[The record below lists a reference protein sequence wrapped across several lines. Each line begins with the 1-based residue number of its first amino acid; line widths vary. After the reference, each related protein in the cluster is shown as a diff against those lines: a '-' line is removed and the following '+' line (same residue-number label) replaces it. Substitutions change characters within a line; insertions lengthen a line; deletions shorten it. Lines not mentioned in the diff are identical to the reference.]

1 MYYLIKNRLTEVS
14 MNECFGQKDQYV
26 AVITSR
32 EWMKNKELFDLGID
46 LELEAVGIRIT
57 KAEVNYDSLT
67 GTFYIPSR
75 RNFSQADV
83 FAFALDEKGIVFI
96 DNESKAGHIIRK
108 IRQKRWRFPS
118 LERFLYDF
126 LEQILEQIIEGDREL
141 LEHYEKKLDDLAAAI
156 IADRSDGPDD
166 GMGELSNGLRK
177 LRIHYEQ
184 LLDLA
189 QELEQNDNHF
199 FKPDNLRYFRLFA
212 NQIERLRDM
221 TVAVNDHIQQV
232 RDIYTAH
239 LDIKQNRIM
248 TILTIVTT
256 IFMPLTLI
264 VGWYGMN
271 FKYMPELDSRWG
283 YPAVICLSL
292 SILLGSLL
300 VLKKKKWM

>member
-126 LEQILEQIIEGDREL
+126 LEQIIEGDREL

-292 SILLGSLL
+292 SILLRSLL

>member
-1 MYYLIKNRLTEVS
+1 MYYLIKNRLTEVP

-96 DNESKAGHIIRK
+96 DNESKAGHIIKK

-126 LEQILEQIIEGDREL
+126 LEQIIEGDREL

-156 IADRSDGPDD
+156 IADKSAGPDD

-199 FKPDNLRYFRLFA
+199 FKQDNLRYFRLFA
-212 NQIERLRDM
+212 NQIEQLRDM

-283 YPAVICLSL
+283 YPAVICLCL
-292 SILLGSLL
+292 SILVGSLL
-300 VLKKKKWM
+300 ILKKKKWM

>member
-1 MYYLIKNRLTEVS
+1 MTKSLKNRLTEVS

-126 LEQILEQIIEGDREL
+126 LEQIIEGDREL

>member
-126 LEQILEQIIEGDREL
+126 LEQIIEGDREL

-166 GMGELSNGLRK
+166 GMGELNNGLRK

-189 QELEQNDNHF
+189 QELERNDNHF

>member
-1 MYYLIKNRLTEVS
+1 MYYLIKNRLTEVPMS
-14 MNECFGQKDQYV
+14 ECFGQKDQYV

-96 DNESKAGHIIRK
+96 DNESKAGHIIKK

-126 LEQILEQIIEGDREL
+126 LEQIIEGDREL

-156 IADRSDGPDD
+156 IADKSDGPDD

-283 YPAVICLSL
+283 YPAVICLCL

-300 VLKKKKWM
+300 IIKKKKWM

>member
-126 LEQILEQIIEGDREL
+126 LEQIIEGDREL

>member
-1 MYYLIKNRLTEVS
+1 M
-14 MNECFGQKDQYV
+14 
-26 AVITSR
+26 
-32 EWMKNKELFDLGID
+32 
-46 LELEAVGIRIT
+46 
-57 KAEVNYDSLT
+57 T

-126 LEQILEQIIEGDREL
+126 LEQIIEGDREL

>member
-126 LEQILEQIIEGDREL
+126 LEQIIEGDREL

-189 QELEQNDNHF
+189 HELERNDNHF

>member
-1 MYYLIKNRLTEVS
+1 M
-14 MNECFGQKDQYV
+14 

-126 LEQILEQIIEGDREL
+126 LEQIIEGDREL

>member
-126 LEQILEQIIEGDREL
+126 LEQIIEGDREL

-189 QELEQNDNHF
+189 QELERNDNHF